1 MNVDREDHQV
11 QISGKATGEDGDD
24 PRAGEADGGGERRKR
39 CFRIVLVKGVVKVRR
54 AALLHWATK
63 TNGNWIS

>member
-24 PRAGEADGGGERRKR
+24 PRAGEAEGGGERRKR
-39 CFRIVLVKGVVKVRR
+39 CLSFRIVLVKGVVKVRR

-63 TNGNWIS
+63 TNGS